1 MSGAG
6 HFADRLAAAVRARG
20 NAVCVGLDPRLEHL
34 PPGLVRDRSAKGISD
49 AYRSFCEVIIETVA
63 GLVPVVK
70 PQSACFE
77 EIGPEG
83 VHALQSTIAFAEQ
96 RGLLVIL
103 DAKRGDIGSTSEA
116 YARGLLKGPMF
127 ADAVTV
133 SPYLGGDSLD
143 PFVKT
148 AIERGAGIFV
158 LVKTSNPGGA
168 MFQDLV
174 VDGRPVYRHVASLV
188 EQLAERTKGACG
200 YGAVGAVVGAT
211 YPEQLVELRA
221 AMPHAWILVPGYGAQ
236 GGQARDVVRALDKD
250 GLGALVNSSRGIIF
264 AHARSPYREQF
275 SPDRWQDAV
284 AAATRE
290 MIAELANART
300 A

>member
-1 MSGAG
+1 
-6 HFADRLAAAVRARG
+6 
-20 NAVCVGLDPRLEHL
+20 
-34 PPGLVRDRSAKGISD
+34 
-49 AYRSFCEVIIETVA
+49 
-63 GLVPVVK
+63 
-70 PQSACFE
+70 
-77 EIGPEG
+77 
-83 VHALQSTIAFAEQ
+83 
-96 RGLLVIL
+96 
-103 DAKRGDIGSTSEA
+103 
-116 YARGLLKGPMF
+116 
-127 ADAVTV
+127 
-133 SPYLGGDSLD
+133 
-143 PFVKT
+143 
-148 AIERGAGIFV
+148 
-158 LVKTSNPGGA
+158 
-168 MFQDLV
+168 
-174 VDGRPVYRHVASLV
+174 
-188 EQLAERTKGACG
+188 
-200 YGAVGAVVGAT
+200 VGAT